1 LLVICQREKTIIE
14 LPIVNMTDH
23 LNIPVVGKHGSVRLL
38 VYPQSLN
45 AKVFDEVEPQDGESR
60 WQLVE
65 GEEYEYEFSD
75 NRFRFK
81 EHELVR
87 PSKSSPSR
95 GWIKTG
101 IYVGCLTLTVTNDTG
116 FETEVGFEV
125 RSVKMDYR
133 TDYKTMLHDITSH
146 FTDLVMMQGAP
157 VTQRFEVDP
166 NENSNTLYQQ
176 FAFMRSL
183 VDSDEF
189 EEALNKILFNPIHK
203 WTGTTMEKDI
213 CSVKRLGRQELKQIA
228 SNKNRLPLGEG
239 KSIGDNITSVPRR
252 LSVSYKKDTID
263 VAENR
268 FVKFVLQSFSS
279 FCSTIQQCKNANP
292 RLKTEAELTANKLAG
307 WLSRDFF
314 LDVSDLQA
322 MTLNSPALQ
331 RKEGYREVLQAWMM
345 SKLAA
350 QITWKGGDNVYQ
362 AGKRNVA
369 ALYEYWVFFKLL
381 DIVKETFHLE
391 LTEEDEKKLV
401 KTDKDKINLELKQGH
416 MKMIGGQFREASR
429 TLNVRLYY
437 NRTFSTSEQL
447 DKSGSWTTAMR
458 PDYTLS
464 IWPGNI
470 NETEAEEQDLIV
482 HIHFDAKYKLNRIL
496 LNEKEPDETRTFEDE
511 DADLSEEDLLM
522 NQEKKDEERGIY
534 KRVDLLKMHA
544 YKDAIRRTSG
554 AYILYPGSE
563 NKRLKGFHEVL
574 PGLGAFCLSPNSL
587 EKDSKEI
594 EHFLHDILKHML
606 NRASQRERMS
616 YHTYEIYNSEPSV
629 VCESMPEP
637 YGINRSLIP
646 EETYVLIGSCR
657 DENHLQWILHNQL
670 YNTRTDTRNGSVR
683 LKQEISSAK
692 YLLLHRANKQLLLR
706 LGDKGPRVMSNES
719 LSKLPYSSLYKPSMP
734 YYVVFD
740 IAITEPD
747 EEYKNATWD
756 IVRMSNDGILKTG
769 HLSAEPEG
777 VSMVT
782 LMRYLKKE

>member
-1 LLVICQREKTIIE
+1 MADYLDI
-14 LPIVNMTDH
+14 PIT
-23 LNIPVVGKHGSVRLL
+23 GKHGSARLL
-38 VYPQSLN
+38 VYPQSSN
-45 AKVFDEVEPQDGESR
+45 AKVFEEVEPQDGESR

-65 GEEYEYEFSD
+65 GEEYEYAFEG
-75 NRFRFK
+75 NYHFK

-95 GWIKTG
+95 GWIKTS

-116 FETEVGFEV
+116 FEAAVSFEV

-133 TDYKTMLHDITSH
+133 TDYKMMLHDITSH
-146 FTDLVMMQGAP
+146 FMDLVMMQGAP

-176 FAFMRSL
+176 FAFMKSL
-183 VDSDEF
+183 VDSEEF
-189 EEALNKILFNPIHK
+189 EEALNKILYNPIHK
-203 WTGTTMEKDI
+203 WTGTTIEKDI
-213 CSVKRLGRQELKQIA
+213 CSVKRLGRQELKQVA
-228 SNKNRLPLGEG
+228 SSKNRLPLGEG
-239 KSIGDNITSVPRR
+239 TTISDCINSVPRR
-252 LSVSYKKDTID
+252 LLVSYKKDTID

-279 FCSTIQQCKNANP
+279 FCSTIQQCKYAKD
-292 RLKTEAELTANKLAG
+292 RLKTEAELTANKLTG

-314 LDVSDLQA
+314 LDVSDLQT

-391 LTEEDEKKLV
+391 LTENDEKKLV
-401 KTDKDKINLELKQGH
+401 KTDQDRINLELKQGH

-437 NRTFSTSEQL
+437 NRTFSTSDHL
-447 DKSGSWTTAMR
+447 DQSGSWTTAMR

-470 NETEAEEQDLIV
+470 KETEAEEQDIIV

-496 LNEKEPDETRTFEDE
+496 LNDKVLDETHTFND
-511 DADLSEEDLLM
+511 DDLSEEDLIM
-522 NQEKKDEERGIY
+522 IQEKQEEEKGIY

-574 PGLGAFCLSPNSL
+574 PGLGAFCLCPNSI

-594 EHFLHDILKHML
+594 EHFLHDILEHML
-606 NRASQRERMS
+606 NRASQRERIS
-616 YHTYEIYNSEPSV
+616 YHTYDIYKNEPFV

-637 YGINRSLIP
+637 YGSNRDLIP
-646 EETYVLIGSCR
+646 EETFVLIGSFR
-657 DENHLQWILHNQL
+657 DENHLKWILNNKI
-670 YNTRTDTRNGSVR
+670 YNARTGTRNGSLR
-683 LKQEISSAK
+683 LKQEITGAK
-692 YLLLHRANKQLLLR
+692 YVLLHRGNTQLLLR
-706 LGDKGPRVMSNES
+706 LSDKGPRVMSNED
-719 LSKLPYSSLYKPSMP
+719 LEKKPYNNLYTPSRL

-740 IAITEPD
+740 LNSSEVEEEFKEVKWNITQMM
-747 EEYKNATWD
+747 K
-756 IVRMSNDGILKTG
+756 DGIIDKG

-777 VSMVT
+777 VSLAT
-782 LMRYLKKE
+782 LMKYVSKDKV

>member
-1 LLVICQREKTIIE
+1 MAEPLEILVNKAGDIKLR
-14 LPIVNMTDH
+14 
-23 LNIPVVGKHGSVRLL
+23 
-38 VYPQSLN
+38 VYPSSSN
-45 AKVFDEVEPQDGESR
+45 AKVFEDEQAVELSESR

-65 GEEYEYEFSD
+65 GEEYEYEFND
-75 NRFRFK
+75 NKYRFE

-87 PSKSSPSR
+87 PSKSNPSR
-95 GWIKTG
+95 GIIKTG
-101 IYVGCLTLTVTNDTG
+101 IYVGCLTLTITDDSG
-116 FETEVGFEV
+116 FKTEVSFEI
-125 RSVKMDYR
+125 RSVKVDYR
-133 TDYKTMLHDITSH
+133 EDYRTMLHDITSH

-166 NENSNTLYQQ
+166 NEDSNTLYQQ
-176 FAFMRSL
+176 FAFMKSL

-189 EEALNKILFNPIHK
+189 EEALNKILYNPIHK
-203 WTGTTMEKDI
+203 WTGTTIEKDI

-228 SNKNRLPLGEG
+228 SGKNRLPLGDG
-239 KSIGDNITSVPRR
+239 KSIGDNIDSVPRR
-252 LSVSYKKDTID
+252 LTVSYKKDTVD

-279 FCSTIQQCKNANP
+279 FCSTIQQCKNASP
-292 RLKTEAELTANKLAG
+292 RLKTEAELTANKLTG

-314 LDVSDLQA
+314 LDVSNLQT

-381 DIVKETFHLE
+381 DIVKETFHLT
-391 LTEEDEKKLV
+391 LTEDDEKKLV
-401 KTDKDKINLELKQGH
+401 KTDNDKINLELRQGH
-416 MKMIGGQFREASR
+416 RIMIGGQFHEASR

-437 NRTFSTSEQL
+437 NRTFSTSDQL

-470 NETEAEEQDLIV
+470 EETEAEKQDLIV
-482 HIHFDAKYKLNRIL
+482 HIHFDAKYKLNKIL
-496 LNEKEPDETRTFEDE
+496 LDNRLPDETHTFEDE
-511 DADLSEEDLLM
+511 DADLSEEDVLM
-522 NQEKKDEERGIY
+522 NQEKREEEKGIY

-563 NKRLKGFHEVL
+563 NKKLKGFHEIL
-574 PGLGAFCLSPNSL
+574 PGLGAFCLSPNSI

-594 EHFLHDILKHML
+594 ERFLHDILTHML
-606 NRASQRERMS
+606 NRASQRERLS
-616 YHTYEIYNSEPSV
+616 YHTYEIHKNEPSV
-629 VCESMPEP
+629 VCEPMPEP
-637 YGINRSLIP
+637 YGSDRNLIP
-646 EETYVLIGSCR
+646 EETFVLLGSFH
-657 DENHLQWILHNQL
+657 DENHLKWILGNKL
-670 YNTRTDTRNGSVR
+670 YNTRTDTGNGSVR
-683 LKQEISSAK
+683 LKQEISSAR
-692 YLLLHRANKQLLLR
+692 YLLLHKDEKQIMLR
-706 LGDKGPRVMSNES
+706 LGDKGPRVMSKER
-719 LSKLPYSSLYKPSMP
+719 LSAIDANSSYKPSLP

-740 IAITEPD
+740 ISSNEPD
-747 EEYKNATWD
+747 KEFKDVVWD
-756 IVRMSNDGILKTG
+756 IGKMIKDGIIKRG
-769 HLSAEPEG
+769 HQSAAPEG
-777 VSMVT
+777 ISLAT
-782 LMRYLKKE
+782 LMKYVKHNISH

>member
-1 LLVICQREKTIIE
+1 MADYLDI
-14 LPIVNMTDH
+14 PIK
-23 LNIPVVGKHGSVRLL
+23 GKQGSVRLL
-38 VYPQSLN
+38 VYPQSSN

-65 GEEYEYEFSD
+65 GEEYEYAFEG
-75 NRFRFK
+75 NYHFK

-87 PSKSSPSR
+87 PSKSSLSR

-101 IYVGCLTLTVTNDTG
+101 IYVGCLTLTVTNDAG
-116 FETEVGFEV
+116 FETEVSFEV

-183 VDSDEF
+183 VDSEEF
-189 EEALNKILFNPIHK
+189 EEALNKILYNPIHK
-203 WTGTTMEKDI
+203 WTGTTVEKDI
-213 CSVKRLGRQELKQIA
+213 CSVKKLGRQELKQIA
-228 SNKNRLPLGEG
+228 SSKNRLSLGEG
-239 KSIGDNITSVPRR
+239 TTIGDRINSVPRR
-252 LSVSYKKDTID
+252 LSVSYKKDTVD

-279 FCSTIQQCKNANP
+279 FCSTIQQCKNASP
-292 RLKTEAELTANKLAG
+292 RLKTEAELTANKLTG

-314 LDVSDLQA
+314 LDVSDLQT

-391 LTEEDEKKLV
+391 LKEDDEKKLV
-401 KTDKDKINLELKQGH
+401 KTDQDRINLELKQGH
-416 MKMIGGQFREASR
+416 TKMIGGQFREASR

-464 IWPGNI
+464 IWPGDI
-470 NETEAEEQDLIV
+470 KETEAEEQDLIV
-482 HIHFDAKYKLNRIL
+482 HIHFDAKYKLDRIL
-496 LNEKEPDETRTFEDE
+496 LNEKEPDETHTFEDE

-522 NQEKKDEERGIY
+522 NQEKREEEKGIY

-563 NKRLKGFHEVL
+563 NKKLIGFHEVL
-574 PGLGAFCLSPNSL
+574 PGLGAFCLSPNNI

-594 EHFLHDILKHML
+594 EHFLHDILEHML

-629 VCESMPEP
+629 LCESMPEP
-637 YGINRSLIP
+637 YGNDRNLIP
-646 EETYVLIGSCR
+646 EETFVLLGSFH
-657 DENHLQWILHNQL
+657 DENHLKWILGNKL
-670 YNTRTDTRNGSVR
+670 YNTRTDTGNGSVR

-692 YLLLHRANKQLLLR
+692 YLLLHKGEKQLLFR
-706 LGDKGPRVMSNES
+706 LGNKGPRVMSKETLIKLHYAELYTPS
-719 LSKLPYSSLYKPSMP
+719 LP

-740 IAITEPD
+740 IAVTETD
-747 EEYKNATWD
+747 EEFQGVKWNLAQMAD
-756 IVRMSNDGILKTG
+756 DGVIKKG

-777 VSMVT
+777 ISLAT
-782 LMRYLKKE
+782 LMKYVIHNQK

>member
-1 LLVICQREKTIIE
+1 
-14 LPIVNMTDH
+14 MTDY
-23 LNIPVVGKHGSVRLL
+23 LDILIKGKHGSVRLL
-38 VYPQSLN
+38 VFPQSSN
-45 AKVFDEVEPQDGESR
+45 AKVFEEMDPQDGESR

-65 GEEYEYEFSD
+65 GEEYEYAFGGD
-75 NRFRFK
+75 YHFK
-81 EHELVR
+81 DHELVR

-101 IYVGCLTLTVTNDTG
+101 IYVGCLTLTVTNDAD
-116 FETEVGFEV
+116 FEAEVSFEV
-125 RSVKMDYR
+125 RSVKMDYQ

-166 NENSNTLYQQ
+166 NEISNTLYQQ
-176 FAFMRSL
+176 FAFMKSL

-189 EEALNKILFNPIHK
+189 EEALNKILYNPIHK
-203 WTGTTMEKDI
+203 WTGTTIEKDI
-213 CSVKRLGRQELKQIA
+213 CSVKRLGRQEIRQIA
-228 SNKNRLPLGEG
+228 SSKNRLSLGEG
-239 KSIGDNITSVPRR
+239 ITIGDHINSVPRR
-252 LSVSYKKDTID
+252 LSVSYKKDTVD

-279 FCSTIQQCKNANP
+279 FCSTIQQCKNASP
-292 RLKTEAELTANKLAG
+292 RLKTEAELTANKLTG
-307 WLSRDFF
+307 WLNRDFF
-314 LDVSDLQA
+314 LDVSNLQTI
-322 MTLNSPALQ
+322 TLNSPALQ
-331 RKEGYREVLQAWMM
+331 RKEGYREMLQAWMM

-391 LTEEDEKKLV
+391 LKENDEKKLV
-401 KTDKDKINLELKQGH
+401 KTDKDHINLELRQGH
-416 MKMIGGQFREASR
+416 TKMIGGLFREASR

-437 NRTFSTSEQL
+437 NRTFSTSDQL

-470 NETEAEEQDLIV
+470 TEVEAEEQDLIV

-496 LNEKEPDETRTFEDE
+496 LNEREPDDTHTFEDE
-511 DADLSEEDLLM
+511 DTDLSEEDLLM
-522 NQEKKDEERGIY
+522 NQEKQEEEKGIY

-594 EHFLHDILKHML
+594 EHFLRDILAHML
-606 NRASQRERMS
+606 NRASQRERIS

-629 VCESMPEP
+629 LCESMPEP
-637 YGINRSLIP
+637 YGSNRDLIP
-646 EETYVLIGSCR
+646 EETFVLLGSFR
-657 DENHLQWILHNQL
+657 DEDHLKWILGNKI
-670 YNTRTDTRNGSVR
+670 YNTRTDTGNGSVR

-692 YLLLHRANKQLLLR
+692 YLLLHKGEKQLLFR
-706 LGDKGPRVMSNES
+706 LGNKGPRVMSKETLMKLHYADLYTPS
-719 LSKLPYSSLYKPSMP
+719 LP

-740 IAITEPD
+740 IATAETD
-747 EEYKNATWD
+747 EEFQGVKWNLAQMAD
-756 IVRMSNDGILKTG
+756 DGVIRKG
-769 HLSAEPEG
+769 HLSAEPQ
-777 VSMVT
+777 SISLAT
-782 LMRYLKKE
+782 LMKYVKKQTL

>member
-1 LLVICQREKTIIE
+1 MADYLDI
-14 LPIVNMTDH
+14 PIT
-23 LNIPVVGKHGSVRLL
+23 GKHGSVRLL
-38 VYPQSLN
+38 VYPQSSN
-45 AKVFDEVEPQDGESR
+45 ANVFDEVEPQDGESR

-65 GEEYEYEFSD
+65 GEEYEYAFEGD
-75 NRFRFK
+75 YHFK

-87 PSKSSPSR
+87 PSKSSHSR

-101 IYVGCLTLTVTNDTG
+101 VYVGCLTLKVVDAAENEIG
-116 FETEVGFEV
+116 EVEFEV
-125 RSVKMDYR
+125 RSVKVDYR

-176 FAFMRSL
+176 FAFMKSL
-183 VDSDEF
+183 VDSEEF
-189 EEALNKILFNPIHK
+189 EEALNKIFYNPIHK
-203 WTGTTMEKDI
+203 WTGTTIEKDI
-213 CSVKRLGRQELKQIA
+213 CSVKRLGRQEIRQIA

-239 KSIGDNITSVPRR
+239 TTIGDCINSVPRR
-252 LSVSYKKDTID
+252 LSVSYKKDTVD

-268 FVKFVLQSFSS
+268 FIKFVLQSFSS
-279 FCSTIQQCKNANP
+279 FCSTIQQCKNASP

-307 WLSRDFF
+307 WLSRSFF
-314 LDVSDLQA
+314 LDVSDLQT

-381 DIVKETFHLE
+381 DIVKQTFHLE
-391 LTEEDEKKLV
+391 LTEEGEKKLV
-401 KTDKDKINLELKQGH
+401 KTDNDHINLELKQGRRI
-416 MKMIGGQFREASR
+416 MIGGIYR
-429 TLNVRLYY
+429 TATRLLKVRLYY
-437 NRTFSTSEQL
+437 NRTFSTSDQL
-447 DKSGSWTTAMR
+447 GESGSWTTAMR

-470 NETEAEEQDLIV
+470 EEAEAEEQDLIV

-496 LNEKEPDETRTFEDE
+496 LNEKEPDETHTFEDE
-511 DADLSEEDLLM
+511 DADLSEEDVLM
-522 NQEKKDEERGIY
+522 NQEKREEEKGIY

-563 NKRLKGFHEVL
+563 NKKLIGFHEVL
-574 PGLGAFCLSPNSL
+574 PGLGAFCLSPNSI

-594 EHFLHDILKHML
+594 EHFLHDILTHML
-606 NRASQRERMS
+606 NRASQRERIS

-629 VCESMPEP
+629 LCESMPEP
-637 YGINRSLIP
+637 YGSDRNLIP
-646 EETYVLIGSCR
+646 EETFVLLGSFR
-657 DENHLQWILHNQL
+657 DESHLKWILGNQL
-670 YNTRTDTRNGSVR
+670 YNTRTETGNGSVR

-692 YLLLHRANKQLLLR
+692 YLLLHKGEKQLLLR
-706 LGDKGPRVMSNES
+706 LGNKGPRVMSKETLMKLHYADLYTPS
-719 LSKLPYSSLYKPSMP
+719 LP

-740 IAITEPD
+740 IAATEP
-747 EEYKNATWD
+747 EEEFQGVKWNLTQMAD
-756 IVRMSNDGILKTG
+756 DSIIKKG

-777 VSMVT
+777 VSLAT
-782 LMRYLKKE
+782 LMKYVIHNQK

>member
-1 LLVICQREKTIIE
+1 
-14 LPIVNMTDH
+14 MADH
-23 LNIPVVGKHGSVRLL
+23 LDIPIVGKHRSVKLL
-38 VYPQSLN
+38 VYPQSSN
-45 AKVFDEVEPQDGESR
+45 ATVFEEMDPQEGESR

-65 GEEYEYEFSD
+65 GEEYEYAFEGD
-75 NRFRFK
+75 YHFK
-81 EHELVR
+81 EHELIR

-101 IYVGCLTLTVTNDTG
+101 IHVGSLTLTVTNDAD
-116 FETEVGFEV
+116 FVAEVSFEV

-133 TDYKTMLHDITSH
+133 TDYRTMLHDITTH

-157 VTQRFEVDP
+157 VTQRFEVDV
-166 NENSNTLYQQ
+166 NENSQTLYQQ
-176 FAFMRSL
+176 FAFMKSL
-183 VDSDEF
+183 VDSEEF
-189 EEALNKILFNPIHK
+189 EEALNKILCNPIHK
-203 WTGTTMEKDI
+203 WTGTIIEKDI
-213 CSVKRLGRQELKQIA
+213 CSVKKLGRQELRQIA

-239 KSIGDNITSVPRR
+239 ITIGDHIDSVPRR
-252 LSVSYKKDTID
+252 LSVSYKKDTVD

-279 FCSTIQQCKNANP
+279 FCSTIQQCKNASP
-292 RLKTEAELTANKLAG
+292 RLKTEAELTANKLTG
-307 WLSRDFF
+307 WLSRSFF
-314 LDVSDLQA
+314 LDVSNLQT

-401 KTDKDKINLELKQGH
+401 KTDKDHINLELKQGH
-416 MKMIGGQFREASR
+416 TKMIGGQFREASR
-429 TLNVRLYY
+429 TLKVRLYY
-437 NRTFSTSEQL
+437 NRTFSTSDQL

-464 IWPGNI
+464 IWSGNI
-470 NETEAEEQDLIV
+470 KENEAEEQDLIV

-496 LNEKEPDETRTFEDE
+496 LNERELDDTHTFEDE
-511 DADLSEEDLLM
+511 DAELSEEDLLM
-522 NQEKKDEERGIY
+522 NQEKKEEEKGIY

-563 NKRLKGFHEVL
+563 NKSLKGFHEIL
-574 PGLGAFCLSPNSL
+574 PGLGAFCLSPNSI

-594 EHFLHDILKHML
+594 EHFLHDILEHML

-616 YHTYEIYNSEPSV
+616 YHTYEIYKNEPSV
-629 VCESMPEP
+629 VCEPMPEP
-637 YGINRSLIP
+637 YGNDRNLVP
-646 EETYVLIGSCR
+646 EETFVLLGSYK
-657 DENHLQWILHNQL
+657 DENHLQWILKNNI
-670 YNTRTDTRNGSVR
+670 YNARTGTRTGSLR
-683 LKQEISSAK
+683 LKKEITGAK
-692 YLLLHRANKQLLLR
+692 YVFLHKGDTQLLLR
-706 LGDKGPRVMSNES
+706 LSDKGPRVMSKED
-719 LSKLPYSSLYKPSMP
+719 LEKKPYRNLYTPSRL

-740 IAITEPD
+740 L
-747 EEYKNATWD
+747 N
-756 IVRMSNDGILKTG
+756 SNEMENEFKDVKWNISQMIKDGIIGEG

-777 VSMVT
+777 ISLAT
-782 LMRYLKKE
+782 LMKYVKHNKSH

>member
-1 LLVICQREKTIIE
+1 MIMADYLDI
-14 LPIVNMTDH
+14 PIK
-23 LNIPVVGKHGSVRLL
+23 GKQGRVRLL
-38 VYPQSLN
+38 VYPQSSN
-45 AKVFDEVEPQDGESR
+45 AKVFDEIEPQDGESR

-65 GEEYEYEFSD
+65 GEEYEYAFEG
-75 NRFRFK
+75 NYHFK

-87 PSKSSPSR
+87 PSKSSSSR

-101 IYVGCLTLTVTNDTG
+101 IYVGCLTLTVTNDAG
-116 FETEVGFEV
+116 FETEVSFEV
-125 RSVKMDYR
+125 RSVKIDYR
-133 TDYKTMLHDITSH
+133 TDYKTMLYDITSH

-183 VDSDEF
+183 VDSEEF
-189 EEALNKILFNPIHK
+189 EEALNKILYNPIHK
-203 WTGTTMEKDI
+203 WTGTTVEKDI
-213 CSVKRLGRQELKQIA
+213 CSVKKLGRQELKQVA
-228 SNKNRLPLGEG
+228 SSKNRMPLGEG
-239 KSIGDNITSVPRR
+239 TTIGDRINSVPRR
-252 LSVSYKKDTID
+252 LSVSYKKDTVD

-279 FCSTIQQCKNANP
+279 FCSTIQQCKNASP
-292 RLKTEAELTANKLAG
+292 RLKTEAELTANQLAG

-314 LDVSDLQA
+314 LDVSDLQT

-381 DIVKETFHLE
+381 DIVKQTFHLE
-391 LTEEDEKKLV
+391 LKEDDEKKLV
-401 KTDKDKINLELKQGH
+401 KTDKDHINLELKQGRRI
-416 MKMIGGQFREASR
+416 MIGGVYR
-429 TLNVRLYY
+429 TATRLLKVRLYY
-437 NRTFSTSEQL
+437 NRTFSTSDQL

-470 NETEAEEQDLIV
+470 EEDEAEEQDLIV

-496 LNEKEPDETRTFEDE
+496 LSEKDPDETHTFVDE

-522 NQEKKDEERGIY
+522 NQEKQEEEKGIY

-563 NKRLKGFHEVL
+563 HKPPLKGFHEIL
-574 PGLGAFCLSPNSL
+574 PGLGAFCMRPNSI
-587 EKDSKEI
+587 EMDSKEI
-594 EHFLHDILKHML
+594 EHFLLNVLEHML
-606 NRASQRERMS
+606 NRASQRERLS
-616 YHTYEIYNSEPSV
+616 YHTYEIHKNEPSV

-637 YGINRSLIP
+637 YGSDRNLIP
-646 EETYVLIGSCR
+646 EETFVLLGSYK
-657 DENHLQWILHNQL
+657 DEDHLQWILNNGI
-670 YNTRTDTRNGSVR
+670 YNLRTGTKNGSVH
-683 LKQEISSAK
+683 LKQEITSAK
-692 YLLLHRANKQLLLR
+692 YLLLHKGDKQLFIKLN
-706 LGDKGPRVMSNES
+706 GQGPRMMPKVDLEKKPYHHLYSPS
-719 LSKLPYSSLYKPSMP
+719 LPYYI
-734 YYVVFD
+734 VFD
-740 IAITEPD
+740 LNAMGTED
-747 EEYKNATWD
+747 EFKNVKWD
-756 IVRMSNDGILKTG
+756 IKQMISDGVLGKG
-769 HLSAEPEG
+769 HSSAEPRG
-777 VSMVT
+777 ISMVE
-782 LMRYLKKE
+782 LMKYVIHNQI

>member
-1 LLVICQREKTIIE
+1 MTKPLKI
-14 LPIVNMTDH
+14 PID
-23 LNIPVVGKHGSVRLL
+23 VVHGAMLQ
-38 VYPQSLN
+38 VYPLSQN
-45 AKVFDEVEPQDGESR
+45 AKVFEDEQAADLGESR

-87 PSKSSPSR
+87 PSKSSLSR

-101 IYVGCLTLTVTNDTG
+101 IYVGCLTLTVTNDAG
-116 FETEVGFEV
+116 FETEVSFEV

-183 VDSDEF
+183 VDSEEF
-189 EEALNKILFNPIHK
+189 EEALNKVFYNPIHK
-203 WTGTTMEKDI
+203 WTGTTIEKDI
-213 CSVKRLGRQELKQIA
+213 CSVKKLGRQELKQIA
-228 SNKNRLPLGEG
+228 SSKNRLPLGEG

-252 LSVSYKKDTID
+252 LSVSYKKDTVD
-263 VAENR
+263 VTENR

-279 FCSTIQQCKNANP
+279 FCSTIQQCKYAKD
-292 RLKTEAELTANKLAG
+292 RLKTEAELTANKLTG

-314 LDVSDLQA
+314 LDVSDLQT

-381 DIVKETFHLE
+381 DIVKKTFHLE

-401 KTDKDKINLELKQGH
+401 KTDKDHINLELKQGRRI
-416 MKMIGGQFREASR
+416 MIGGIYHTDTR
-429 TLNVRLYY
+429 LLKVRLYY
-437 NRTFSTSEQL
+437 NRTFSTSDQL

-470 NETEAEEQDLIV
+470 DETEAEKQDLIV

-496 LNEKEPDETRTFEDE
+496 LNEKEPDETHTFEDE

-522 NQEKKDEERGIY
+522 NQEKREEEKGIY

-563 NKRLKGFHEVL
+563 NKPPLKGFHEIL
-574 PGLGAFCLSPNSL
+574 PGLGAFCMRPNNI
-587 EKDSKEI
+587 ETDSKEI
-594 EHFLHDILKHML
+594 DRFLCDVLAHML

-616 YHTYEIYNSEPSV
+616 YHAYEIYNSEPSV
-629 VCESMPEP
+629 LCESMPEP
-637 YGINRSLIP
+637 YGSDRNLIP
-646 EETYVLIGSCR
+646 EETFVLLGSFH
-657 DENHLQWILHNQL
+657 DENHLKWILGNKL
-670 YNTRTDTRNGSVR
+670 YNTRTDTGNGSVR

-692 YLLLHRANKQLLLR
+692 YLLLHKDDNQIMLR
-706 LGDKGPRVMSNES
+706 LGDKGPRVMSKEK
-719 LSKLPYSSLYKPSMP
+719 LSAIDANSYYKPSLP

-740 IAITEPD
+740 VASNKPEKEFND
-747 EEYKNATWD
+747 VRWD
-756 IVRMSNDGILKTG
+756 IGKMIKDGIIMGG
-769 HLSAEPEG
+769 HQSAAPEG
-777 VSMVT
+777 VSLAT
-782 LMRYLKKE
+782 LMKYVNHNQQ

>member
-1 LLVICQREKTIIE
+1 MPKPLEI
-14 LPIVNMTDH
+14 PID
-23 LNIPVVGKHGSVRLL
+23 VVHEAMLQ
-38 VYPQSLN
+38 VYPLSQN
-45 AKVFDEVEPQDGESR
+45 AKVFDDEQAADLGESR

-65 GEEYEYEFSD
+65 GEEYEYAFEGD
-75 NRFRFK
+75 YHFK

-87 PSKSSPSR
+87 PSKSSHSR

-101 IYVGCLTLTVTNDTG
+101 VYVGCLTIKVVDAAENEIG
-116 FETEVGFEV
+116 EVEFEV
-125 RSVKMDYR
+125 RSVKVDYR

-176 FAFMRSL
+176 FAFMKSL
-183 VDSDEF
+183 VDSEEF
-189 EEALNKILFNPIHK
+189 EEALNKILYNPIHK
-203 WTGTTMEKDI
+203 WTGTTIEKDI
-213 CSVKRLGRQELKQIA
+213 CSVKRLGRQEIRQIA
-228 SNKNRLPLGEG
+228 SSKNRLPLGEG
-239 KSIGDNITSVPRR
+239 TTIGDCINSVPRR
-252 LSVSYKKDTID
+252 LSVSYKKDTVD
-263 VAENR
+263 VTENR

-279 FCSTIQQCKNANP
+279 FCSTIQQCKNASP
-292 RLKTEAELTANKLAG
+292 RLKTEAEMTANKLTG
-307 WLSRDFF
+307 WLGRSFF
-314 LDVSDLQA
+314 LNVSNLQT

-381 DIVKETFHLE
+381 DIVKQTFLLE

-401 KTDKDKINLELKQGH
+401 KTDQDRINLELKQGH
-416 MKMIGGQFREASR
+416 MKMIGGQFHEASR
-429 TLNVRLYY
+429 TLNVRLYH
-437 NRTFSTSEQL
+437 NRTFSTSDQL

-470 NETEAEEQDLIV
+470 EEAEAEEQDLIV

-496 LNEKEPDETRTFEDE
+496 LNEKEPDETHTFEDE
-511 DADLSEEDLLM
+511 D
-522 NQEKKDEERGIY
+522 QEKREEEKGIY

-563 NKRLKGFHEVL
+563 NKKLLGFHEVL
-574 PGLGAFCLSPNSL
+574 PGLGAFCLSPNSI
-587 EKDSKEI
+587 EKNSKEI
-594 EHFLHDILKHML
+594 EHFLRDILAHML
-606 NRASQRERMS
+606 NRASQRERIS
-616 YHTYEIYNSEPSV
+616 YHTYEIYNSKPSV
-629 VCESMPEP
+629 LCESMPEP
-637 YGINRSLIP
+637 YGSDRNLIP
-646 EETYVLIGSCR
+646 EETFVLLGSFR
-657 DENHLQWILHNQL
+657 DESHLKWILGNQL
-670 YNTRTDTRNGSVR
+670 YNTRTDTGNGSVR

-692 YLLLHRANKQLLLR
+692 YLLLHKGDKQLLLR
-706 LGDKGPRVMSNES
+706 LGNKGPRVMSKETLMKLHYADLYSPS
-719 LSKLPYSSLYKPSMP
+719 LP

-740 IAITEPD
+740 IAATEP
-747 EEYKNATWD
+747 EETFQGVKWNLTQMAD
-756 IVRMSNDGILKTG
+756 DRIIKKG

-777 VSMVT
+777 VSMAT
-782 LMRYLKKE
+782 LMKYVIHNQK

>member
-1 LLVICQREKTIIE
+1 ML
-14 LPIVNMTDH
+14 DH
-23 LNIPVVGKHGSVRLL
+23 LDIPVVGKHGSVKLL
-38 VYPQSLN
+38 VYPQSSN
-45 AKVFDEVEPQDGESR
+45 AKVFEEADPQDGESR

-65 GEEYEYEFSD
+65 GEAYEYAFEGD
-75 NRFRFK
+75 YHFK

-87 PSKSSPSR
+87 PSKRSPSR

-101 IYVGCLTLTVTNDTG
+101 IYVGCLTLTVTSDAG
-116 FETEVGFEV
+116 FETEVSFEV

-166 NENSNTLYQQ
+166 NENGNTLYQQ

-183 VDSDEF
+183 VDSEEF
-189 EEALNKILFNPIHK
+189 EEALNKIFYNPIHK
-203 WTGTTMEKDI
+203 WTGTTIEKDI
-213 CSVKRLGRQELKQIA
+213 CSVKKLGRQEIRQIA
-228 SNKNRLPLGEG
+228 SSKNRLPLGEG
-239 KSIGDNITSVPRR
+239 TTIGDHINSVPRR

-279 FCSTIQQCKNANP
+279 FCSTIQQCKNASP
-292 RLKTEAELTANKLAG
+292 RLKTEAELTANILTG
-307 WLSRDFF
+307 WLSRSFF
-314 LDVSDLQA
+314 MDVSNLQT

-381 DIVKETFHLE
+381 DIVKETFHLD
-391 LTEEDEKKLV
+391 LTEEDEKTLV
-401 KTDKDKINLELKQGH
+401 KTDKDHINLELKQGRRI
-416 MKMIGGQFREASR
+416 MIGGIYR
-429 TLNVRLYY
+429 TDTRLLKVRLYY
-437 NRTFSTSEQL
+437 NRTFSTSDQL

-470 NETEAEEQDLIV
+470 KETEAEEQDLIV
-482 HIHFDAKYKLNRIL
+482 HIHFDAKYKLNKIL
-496 LNEKEPDETRTFEDE
+496 LDDRLPDETHTFEDE
-511 DADLSEEDLLM
+511 DADLSEDDLLM
-522 NQEKKDEERGIY
+522 NQEKREEEKGIY

-563 NKRLKGFHEVL
+563 NKKLKGFHEIL
-574 PGLGAFCLSPNSL
+574 PGLGAFCLSPNSI

-594 EHFLHDILKHML
+594 ERFLHDILTHML
-606 NRASQRERMS
+606 NRASQRERLS
-616 YHTYEIYNSEPSV
+616 YHTYEIHKNEPSV

-637 YGINRSLIP
+637 YGTDRNLIP
-646 EETYVLIGSCR
+646 EETFVLLGSFH
-657 DENHLQWILHNQL
+657 DENHLKWILGNKL
-670 YNTRTDTRNGSVR
+670 YNTRTDTGNGSVR

-692 YLLLHRANKQLLLR
+692 YLLLHKDEKQIMLR
-706 LGDKGPRVMSNES
+706 LSDKGPRVMSKER
-719 LSKLPYSSLYKPSMP
+719 LSAIDANSSYKPSLP

-740 IAITEPD
+740 ITANEPD
-747 EEYKNATWD
+747 KEFRYDKWD
-756 IVRMSNDGILKTG
+756 IGKMIKDGIIKGG
-769 HLSAEPEG
+769 HQSAAPEG
-777 VSMVT
+777 ISLAT
-782 LMRYLKKE
+782 LMKYVIHL

>member
-1 LLVICQREKTIIE
+1 MPKPLEI
-14 LPIVNMTDH
+14 PID
-23 LNIPVVGKHGSVRLL
+23 VVHEVMLR
-38 VYPQSLN
+38 VYPQSSN
-45 AKVFDEVEPQDGESR
+45 AKVFEEMEPQDGESR

-65 GEEYEYEFSD
+65 GEEYEYAFEGD
-75 NRFRFK
+75 YHFK

-87 PSKSSPSR
+87 PSKSSHSR

-101 IYVGCLTLTVTNDTG
+101 VYVGCLTLKVVDAAENEIG
-116 FETEVGFEV
+116 EVEFEV
-125 RSVKMDYR
+125 RSVKVDYR

-176 FAFMRSL
+176 FAFMKSL
-183 VDSDEF
+183 VDSEEF
-189 EEALNKILFNPIHK
+189 EEALNKIFYNPIHK
-203 WTGTTMEKDI
+203 WTGTTIEKDI
-213 CSVKRLGRQELKQIA
+213 CSVKKLGRQELKQVA

-239 KSIGDNITSVPRR
+239 TTIGDCINSVPRR
-252 LSVSYKKDTID
+252 LSVSYKKDTVD
-263 VAENR
+263 VTENR

-279 FCSTIQQCKNANP
+279 FCSTIQQCKNASP
-292 RLKTEAELTANKLAG
+292 RLKTEAELTANKLTG
-307 WLSRDFF
+307 WLSRSFF
-314 LDVSDLQA
+314 LDVSNLQT

-391 LTEEDEKKLV
+391 LKEDDEKKLV
-401 KTDKDKINLELKQGH
+401 KPDNDHINLELKQGRRI
-416 MKMIGGQFREASR
+416 MIGGQFREASR

-437 NRTFSTSEQL
+437 NRTFSTSDQL

-470 NETEAEEQDLIV
+470 EEAEAEEQDLIV

-496 LNEKEPDETRTFEDE
+496 LNEKEPDETHTFEDE
-511 DADLSEEDLLM
+511 DADLSEEDVLM
-522 NQEKKDEERGIY
+522 NQEKREEEKGIY

-563 NKRLKGFHEVL
+563 NKKLIGFHEVL
-574 PGLGAFCLSPNSL
+574 PGLGAFCLSPNSI
-587 EKDSKEI
+587 EKNSKEI
-594 EHFLHDILKHML
+594 EHFLRDVLAHML
-606 NRASQRERMS
+606 NRASQRERIS
-616 YHTYEIYNSEPSV
+616 YHTYEIYNSEPSM

-637 YGINRSLIP
+637 YGIDRNLIP
-646 EETYVLIGSCR
+646 EETFVLLGSFR
-657 DENHLQWILHNQL
+657 DESHLKWILGNQL
-670 YNTRTDTRNGSVR
+670 YNTRTETGNGSVR

-692 YLLLHRANKQLLLR
+692 YLLLHKGEKQIMLR
-706 LGDKGPRVMSNES
+706 LSDKGPRVMSKER
-719 LSKLPYSSLYKPSMP
+719 LSAIDANSSYKPSLP

-740 IAITEPD
+740 VASNKPEKEFND
-747 EEYKNATWD
+747 VRWD
-756 IVRMSNDGILKTG
+756 IGKMIKDGIIMGG
-769 HLSAEPEG
+769 HQSAAPEG
-777 VSMVT
+777 VSLAT
-782 LMRYLKKE
+782 LMKYVIHNQK

>member
-1 LLVICQREKTIIE
+1 M
-14 LPIVNMTDH
+14 PDP
-23 LNIPVVGKHGSVRLL
+23 LNIPIEGNHGSVRLL
-38 VYPQSLN
+38 VYPQSSS

-87 PSKSSPSR
+87 PSKSSSSR

-101 IYVGCLTLTVTNDTG
+101 IYVGCLTLTVTNDAG
-116 FETEVGFEV
+116 FETEVSFEV

-176 FAFMRSL
+176 FAFMKSL
-183 VDSDEF
+183 VDSEEF
-189 EEALNKILFNPIHK
+189 EEALNKILYNPIHK
-203 WTGTTMEKDI
+203 WTGTTIEKDI
-213 CSVKRLGRQELKQIA
+213 CSVKKLGRQELKQVA
-228 SNKNRLPLGEG
+228 SSKNRLPLGEG

-252 LSVSYKKDTID
+252 LSVSYKKDTVN

-279 FCSTIQQCKNANP
+279 FCSTIQQCKNASP
-292 RLKTEAELTANKLAG
+292 RLKTEAELTANKLTG
-307 WLSRDFF
+307 WLSRSFF
-314 LDVSDLQA
+314 LDVSNLQT

-381 DIVKETFHLE
+381 DIVKQTFHLE
-391 LTEEDEKKLV
+391 LTEEGEKKLV
-401 KTDKDKINLELKQGH
+401 KTDKDHINLDLKQGK
-416 MKMIGGQFREASR
+416 MKMIGGKFYEASR
-429 TLNVRLYY
+429 TLNVYLYY
-437 NRTFSTSEQL
+437 NRTFSTSDQL
-447 DKSGSWTTAMR
+447 GESGSWTTAMR

-470 NETEAEEQDLIV
+470 DETEAEKQDLIV

-496 LNEKEPDETRTFEDE
+496 LNEKEPDETHTFEDE
-511 DADLSEEDLLM
+511 DADLSEEDVLM
-522 NQEKKDEERGIY
+522 NQEKREEEKGIY

-563 NKRLKGFHEVL
+563 NKKLKGFHEVL
-574 PGLGAFCLSPNSL
+574 PGLGAFCLSPNSI

-594 EHFLHDILKHML
+594 EHFLHDILEHML

-637 YGINRSLIP
+637 YGINRDLIP
-646 EETYVLIGSCR
+646 EETYVLLGSYK
-657 DENHLQWILHNQL
+657 DANHLQWIINNKI
-670 YNTRTDTRNGSVR
+670 YNTRTGTRNGSLR
-683 LKQEISSAK
+683 LKQEITRAR
-692 YLLLHRANKQLLLR
+692 YVLLHKDDTQLLLR
-706 LGDKGPRVMSNES
+706 LGDKGPRVMSKEDLEN
-719 LSKLPYSSLYKPSMP
+719 KPYGHLYAPSRP
-734 YYVVFD
+734 YYIVFD
-740 IAITEPD
+740 LHSSEV
-747 EEYKNATWD
+747 EEEFKNVKWN
-756 IVRMSNDGILKTG
+756 ISQMIKDGIIDKG

-777 VSMVT
+777 VSMAT
-782 LMRYLKKE
+782 LMNYVIKSK

>member
-1 LLVICQREKTIIE
+1 
-14 LPIVNMTDH
+14 MTEY
-23 LNIPVVGKHGSVRLL
+23 LNIPVAGSKDGLML
-38 VYPQSLN
+38 MVYPQSKK
-45 AKVFDEVEPQDGESR
+45 AKVFEENDLSSGESR

-65 GEEYEYEFSD
+65 GEEYEYEFTQESYA
-75 NRFRFK
+75 FK
-81 EHELVR
+81 THELVS
-87 PSKSSPSR
+87 PSKSNASR
-95 GWIKTG
+95 GLIKTG
-101 IYVGCLTLTVTNDTG
+101 VYVGCLTLKVVDAAENEIG
-116 FETEVGFEV
+116 EIEFEV
-125 RSVKMDYR
+125 RSVKVDYK
-133 TDYKTMLHDITSH
+133 TDYKTMLHDITRH
-146 FTDLVMMQGAP
+146 FTELVMMQGAP

-166 NENSNTLYQQ
+166 DEDSRTLYQQ
-176 FAFMRSL
+176 FAFMKSL
-183 VDSDEF
+183 VDSEEF
-189 EEALNKILFNPIHK
+189 EEALNKILYNPIHK
-203 WTGTTMEKDI
+203 WTGTTIEKDI
-213 CSVKRLGRQELKQIA
+213 CSVKRLGRQEIRQIA
-228 SNKNRLPLGEG
+228 SSKNRLPLVEG
-239 KSIGDNITSVPRR
+239 TTIGDHIDSVPRR
-252 LSVSYKKDTID
+252 LSVSYKKDTVD

-279 FCSTIQQCKNANP
+279 FCSTIQQCKNAKD
-292 RLKTEAELTANKLAG
+292 RLKTEAELTANKLTG
-307 WLSRDFF
+307 WLSRSFF
-314 LDVSDLQA
+314 LDVSNLQT

-381 DIVKETFHLE
+381 DIVKQTFHLE

-401 KTDKDKINLELKQGH
+401 KTDQDRINLELKQGH

-437 NRTFSTSEQL
+437 NRTFSTSDQL

-470 NETEAEEQDLIV
+470 EEAEAEEQDIIV

-496 LNEKEPDETRTFEDE
+496 LNEKEPDETHTFEDE
-511 DADLSEEDLLM
+511 DADLSKEEVLM
-522 NQEKKDEERGIY
+522 NQEKREEEKGIY

-563 NKRLKGFHEVL
+563 NKKLIGFHEVL
-574 PGLGAFCLSPNSL
+574 PGLGAFCLSPNSI

-594 EHFLHDILKHML
+594 ERFLRDILAHML
-606 NRASQRERMS
+606 NRASQRERIS

-629 VCESMPEP
+629 LCESMPEP
-637 YGINRSLIP
+637 YGSDRNLIP
-646 EETYVLIGSCR
+646 EETFVLLGSFR
-657 DENHLQWILHNQL
+657 DESHLKWILGNQL
-670 YNTRTDTRNGSVR
+670 YNTRTDTGNGSVR

-692 YLLLHRANKQLLLR
+692 YLLLHKGDKQLLLR
-706 LGDKGPRVMSNES
+706 LGNKGPRVMSKETLMKLHYAELYTPS
-719 LSKLPYSSLYKPSMP
+719 LP

-740 IAITEPD
+740 IAATEP
-747 EEYKNATWD
+747 EEAFQGVKWNLAQMAD
-756 IVRMSNDGILKTG
+756 DSIIKKG
-769 HLSAEPEG
+769 HLSAVPEG
-777 VSMVT
+777 VSMAT
-782 LMRYLKKE
+782 LMKYVIHNQK

>member
-1 LLVICQREKTIIE
+1 
-14 LPIVNMTDH
+14 MADH
-23 LNIPVVGKHGSVRLL
+23 LDIPIVGKHRSVKLL
-38 VYPQSLN
+38 VYPQSSN
-45 AKVFDEVEPQDGESR
+45 ATVFEEMDPQEGESR

-65 GEEYEYEFSD
+65 GEEYEYAFEGD
-75 NRFRFK
+75 YHFK
-81 EHELVR
+81 EHELIR

-101 IYVGCLTLTVTNDTG
+101 IYVGSLTLTVTNDAD
-116 FETEVGFEV
+116 FVAEISFEV

-157 VTQRFEVDP
+157 VTQRFEVDV
-166 NENSNTLYQQ
+166 NEDSQTLYQQ
-176 FAFMRSL
+176 FAFMKSL
-183 VDSDEF
+183 VDSEEF
-189 EEALNKILFNPIHK
+189 EEALNKILYNPIHK
-203 WTGTTMEKDI
+203 WTGTIIEKDI
-213 CSVKRLGRQELKQIA
+213 CSVKKLGRQELKQIA

-239 KSIGDNITSVPRR
+239 ITIGDHIDSVPRR
-252 LSVSYKKDTID
+252 LSVSYKKDTVD

-279 FCSTIQQCKNANP
+279 FCSTIQQCKNASP
-292 RLKTEAELTANKLAG
+292 RLKTEAELTANKLTG
-307 WLSRDFF
+307 WLSRSFF
-314 LDVSDLQA
+314 LDVSNLQTL
-322 MTLNSPALQ
+322 TLNSPALQ

-401 KTDKDKINLELKQGH
+401 KTDKDHINLELKQGH
-416 MKMIGGQFREASR
+416 TKMIGGLFREASR

-437 NRTFSTSEQL
+437 NRTFSTSDQL

-464 IWPGNI
+464 IWSGNI
-470 NETEAEEQDLIV
+470 KENEAEEQDLIV

-496 LNEKEPDETRTFEDE
+496 LNERELDDTHTFEDE
-511 DADLSEEDLLM
+511 DAELSEEDLLM
-522 NQEKKDEERGIY
+522 NQEKKEEEKGIY

-563 NKRLKGFHEVL
+563 NKSLKGFHEIL
-574 PGLGAFCLSPNSL
+574 PGLGAFCLSPNSI

-594 EHFLHDILKHML
+594 EHFLHDILEHML

-616 YHTYEIYNSEPSV
+616 YHTYEIYKNEPSV
-629 VCESMPEP
+629 VCEPMPEP
-637 YGINRSLIP
+637 YGNDRNLVP
-646 EETYVLIGSCR
+646 EETFVLLGSYK
-657 DENHLQWILHNQL
+657 DENHLQWILKNNI
-670 YNTRTDTRNGSVR
+670 YNARTGTRTGSLR
-683 LKQEISSAK
+683 LKKEITGAK
-692 YLLLHRANKQLLLR
+692 YVFLHKGDTQLLLR
-706 LGDKGPRVMSNES
+706 LSDKGPRVMSKED
-719 LSKLPYSSLYKPSMP
+719 LEKKPYRNLYTPSRL

-740 IAITEPD
+740 L
-747 EEYKNATWD
+747 N
-756 IVRMSNDGILKTG
+756 SNEMENEFKDVKWNISQMIKDGIIGEG

-777 VSMVT
+777 ISLAT
-782 LMRYLKKE
+782 LMKYVKHNKSH

>member
-1 LLVICQREKTIIE
+1 MADYLDI
-14 LPIVNMTDH
+14 PIT
-23 LNIPVVGKHGSVRLL
+23 GKHGSVRLL
-38 VYPQSLN
+38 VYPQSSN
-45 AKVFDEVEPQDGESR
+45 AKVFDEIEPQDGESR

-65 GEEYEYEFSD
+65 GEEYEFEFSD
-75 NRFRFK
+75 NNYCFK

-101 IYVGCLTLTVTNDTG
+101 IYVGCLTLTVTNDAG
-116 FETEVGFEV
+116 FETEVCFEV

-176 FAFMRSL
+176 FAFMKSL
-183 VDSDEF
+183 VDSEEF
-189 EEALNKILFNPIHK
+189 EEALNKILYNPIHK
-203 WTGTTMEKDI
+203 WTGTTIEKDI
-213 CSVKRLGRQELKQIA
+213 CSVKRLGRQEIRQVA
-228 SNKNRLPLGEG
+228 SSKNRLPLGEG
-239 KSIGDNITSVPRR
+239 TTIGDCINSVPRR
-252 LSVSYKKDTID
+252 LLVSYKKDTVD

-279 FCSTIQQCKNANP
+279 FCSTIQQCKNASP
-292 RLKTEAELTANKLAG
+292 RLKTEAELTANKLTG

-314 LDVSDLQA
+314 LDVSNLQT

-391 LTEEDEKKLV
+391 LTENDEKKLV
-401 KTDKDKINLELKQGH
+401 KPDNDHINLELKQGRRI
-416 MKMIGGQFREASR
+416 MIGGQFREASR

-437 NRTFSTSEQL
+437 NRTFSTSDQL

-470 NETEAEEQDLIV
+470 TGKDAEEKAEEQDIIV

-496 LNEKEPDETRTFEDE
+496 LNEKEPDETHTFEDE
-511 DADLSEEDLLM
+511 DADLSEEDVMM
-522 NQEKKDEERGIY
+522 NQEKREEEKGIY

-554 AYILYPGSE
+554 AYILYPGTE
-563 NKRLKGFHEVL
+563 NKKLKGFHEIL
-574 PGLGAFCLSPNSL
+574 PGLGAFCLSPNNI

-594 EHFLHDILKHML
+594 VHFLHDILEHML
-606 NRASQRERMS
+606 NRASQRERLS
-616 YHTYEIYNSEPSV
+616 YHTYEIHKNEPSV
-629 VCESMPEP
+629 VCESIPEP
-637 YGINRSLIP
+637 YGSDRNLIP
-646 EETYVLIGSCR
+646 EETFVLLGSFR
-657 DENHLQWILHNQL
+657 DENHLKWILSNKI
-670 YNTRTDTRNGSVR
+670 YNTRTDTGNGSVR

-692 YLLLHRANKQLLLR
+692 YLLLHKDDNQIMLR
-706 LGDKGPRVMSNES
+706 LGDKGPRVMSKER
-719 LSKLPYSSLYKPSMP
+719 LSAIDANSSYKPSLP

-740 IAITEPD
+740 I
-747 EEYKNATWD
+747 
-756 IVRMSNDGILKTG
+756 
-769 HLSAEPEG
+769 
-777 VSMVT
+777 SM
-782 LMRYLKKE
+782 

>member
-1 LLVICQREKTIIE
+1 MADYLDI
-14 LPIVNMTDH
+14 PIK
-23 LNIPVVGKHGSVRLL
+23 GKQGSVRLL
-38 VYPQSLN
+38 VYPQSSN

-65 GEEYEYEFSD
+65 GEEYEYAFEGD
-75 NRFRFK
+75 YHFK

-87 PSKSSPSR
+87 PSKSSSSR

-101 IYVGCLTLTVTNDTG
+101 IYVGCLSLTITNDAG
-116 FETEVGFEV
+116 FEAKVNFEV
-125 RSVKMDYR
+125 RSVKMDYQ

-176 FAFMRSL
+176 FAFMKSL
-183 VDSDEF
+183 VDSEEF
-189 EEALNKILFNPIHK
+189 EEALNKILYNPIHK
-203 WTGTTMEKDI
+203 WTGTTVEKDI

-228 SNKNRLPLGEG
+228 SSKNRLPLGEG
-239 KSIGDNITSVPRR
+239 TTIGDRINSVPRR
-252 LSVSYKKDTID
+252 LSVSYKKDTVD

-279 FCSTIQQCKNANP
+279 FCSTIQQCKNASP
-292 RLKTEAELTANKLAG
+292 RLKTEAELTANKLTG
-307 WLSRDFF
+307 WLSREFF
-314 LDVSDLQA
+314 LDVSNLQT

-381 DIVKETFHLE
+381 DIVKQTFHLE
-391 LTEEDEKKLV
+391 LKEDDEKKLV
-401 KTDKDKINLELKQGH
+401 KTDKDHINLELKQGRRI
-416 MKMIGGQFREASR
+416 MIGGVYR
-429 TLNVRLYY
+429 TATRLLKVRLYY
-437 NRTFSTSEQL
+437 NRTFSTSDQL

-470 NETEAEEQDLIV
+470 EEDEAEEQDLIV

-496 LNEKEPDETRTFEDE
+496 LSEKDPDETHTFVDE

-522 NQEKKDEERGIY
+522 NQEKQEEEKGIY

-563 NKRLKGFHEVL
+563 HKPPLKGFHEIL
-574 PGLGAFCLSPNSL
+574 PGLGAFCMRPNSI
-587 EKDSKEI
+587 EMDSKEI
-594 EHFLHDILKHML
+594 EHFLLNVLEHML
-606 NRASQRERMS
+606 NRASQRERLS
-616 YHTYEIYNSEPSV
+616 YHTYEIHKNEPSV

-637 YGINRSLIP
+637 YGSDRNLIP
-646 EETYVLIGSCR
+646 EETFVLLGSYK
-657 DENHLQWILHNQL
+657 DEDHLQWILNNGI
-670 YNTRTDTRNGSVR
+670 YNLRTGTKNGSVH
-683 LKQEISSAK
+683 LKQEITSAK
-692 YLLLHRANKQLLLR
+692 YLLLHKGDKQLFIKLN
-706 LGDKGPRVMSNES
+706 GQGPRMMPKVDLEKKPYHHLYSPS
-719 LSKLPYSSLYKPSMP
+719 LPYYI
-734 YYVVFD
+734 VFD
-740 IAITEPD
+740 LNAMGTED
-747 EEYKNATWD
+747 EFKNVKWD
-756 IVRMSNDGILKTG
+756 IKQMISDGVLGKG
-769 HLSAEPEG
+769 HSSAEPRG
-777 VSMVT
+777 ISMVE
-782 LMRYLKKE
+782 LMKYVIHNQI

>member
-1 LLVICQREKTIIE
+1 
-14 LPIVNMTDH
+14 MADH
-23 LNIPVVGKHGSVRLL
+23 LDIPIVGKHGSVRLL
-38 VYPQSLN
+38 VYPQSSN
-45 AKVFDEVEPQDGESR
+45 AKVFEDEQAAEMGEAR

-65 GEEYEYEFSD
+65 GEEYEYEFEG
-75 NRFRFK
+75 NYRFK

-87 PSKSSPSR
+87 PFKSNPSR
-95 GWIKTG
+95 GLIKTG
-101 IYVGCLTLTVTNDTG
+101 IYVGCLTLTVTNDAD
-116 FETEVGFEV
+116 FVAEISFEV

-157 VTQRFEVDP
+157 VTQRFEVDA
-166 NENSNTLYQQ
+166 NEDSRTLYQQ
-176 FAFMRSL
+176 FAFMKSL
-183 VDSDEF
+183 IDSEEF
-189 EEALNKILFNPIHK
+189 EEALNKILYNPIHK
-203 WTGTTMEKDI
+203 WTGTIIEKDI
-213 CSVKRLGRQELKQIA
+213 CSVKKLGRQELKQIA

-239 KSIGDNITSVPRR
+239 ITIGDHIDSVPRR
-252 LSVSYKKDTID
+252 LSVSYKKDTVD
-263 VAENR
+263 VTENR

-279 FCSTIQQCKNANP
+279 FCSIIQQCKNASP
-292 RLKTEAELTANKLAG
+292 RLKTEAELTANKLTG
-307 WLSRDFF
+307 WLSRSFF
-314 LDVSDLQA
+314 LDVSNLRT

-401 KTDKDKINLELKQGH
+401 KTDKDHINLELKQGH

-437 NRTFSTSEQL
+437 NRTFSTSDQL

-464 IWPGNI
+464 IWSGNI
-470 NETEAEEQDLIV
+470 KENEAEEQDLIV

-496 LNEKEPDETRTFEDE
+496 LNERELDDTHTFEDE
-511 DADLSEEDLLM
+511 DAELSEEDLLM
-522 NQEKKDEERGIY
+522 NQEKKEEEKGIY

-554 AYILYPGSE
+554 SYILYPGSE
-563 NKRLKGFHEVL
+563 NKSLKGFHEIL
-574 PGLGAFCLSPNSL
+574 PGLGAFCLSPNSI

-594 EHFLHDILKHML
+594 EHFLHDILEHML

-616 YHTYEIYNSEPSV
+616 YHTYEIYKNEPSV
-629 VCESMPEP
+629 VCEPMPEP
-637 YGINRSLIP
+637 YGNDRNLVP
-646 EETYVLIGSCR
+646 EETFVLLGSYK
-657 DENHLQWILHNQL
+657 DENHLQWILKNNI
-670 YNTRTDTRNGSVR
+670 YNARTGTRTGSLR
-683 LKQEISSAK
+683 LKKEITGAK
-692 YLLLHRANKQLLLR
+692 YVFLHKGDTQLLLR
-706 LGDKGPRVMSNES
+706 LSDKGPRVMSKED
-719 LSKLPYSSLYKPSMP
+719 LEKKPYRNLYTPSRL

-740 IAITEPD
+740 L
-747 EEYKNATWD
+747 N
-756 IVRMSNDGILKTG
+756 SNEMENEFKDVKWNISQMIKDGIIGEG

-777 VSMVT
+777 ISLAT
-782 LMRYLKKE
+782 LMKYVKHNKSH

>member
-1 LLVICQREKTIIE
+1 
-14 LPIVNMTDH
+14 MADH
-23 LNIPVVGKHGSVRLL
+23 LDIPIVGKHRSVKLL
-38 VYPQSLN
+38 VYPQSSN
-45 AKVFDEVEPQDGESR
+45 ATVFEEMDPQEGESK

-65 GEEYEYEFSD
+65 GEEYEYAFEGD
-75 NRFRFK
+75 YHFK
-81 EHELVR
+81 EHELIR

-101 IYVGCLTLTVTNDTG
+101 IHVGSLTLTVTNDAD
-116 FETEVGFEV
+116 FVAEVSFEV

-133 TDYKTMLHDITSH
+133 KDYKTMLHDITSH

-157 VTQRFEVDP
+157 VTQRFEVDV
-166 NENSNTLYQQ
+166 NEDSRTLYQQ
-176 FAFMRSL
+176 FAFMKSL
-183 VDSDEF
+183 VDSEEF
-189 EEALNKILFNPIHK
+189 EEALNKILYNPIHK
-203 WTGTTMEKDI
+203 WTGTIIEKDI
-213 CSVKRLGRQELKQIA
+213 CSIKKLGRQELKQIA

-239 KSIGDNITSVPRR
+239 ITIGDHIDSVPRR
-252 LSVSYKKDTID
+252 LSVSYKKDTVD
-263 VAENR
+263 VTENR

-279 FCSTIQQCKNANP
+279 FCSIIQQCKNASP
-292 RLKTEAELTANKLAG
+292 RLKTEAELTANKLTG
-307 WLSRDFF
+307 WLSRSFF
-314 LDVSDLQA
+314 LDVSNLQT

-401 KTDKDKINLELKQGH
+401 KTDKDHINLELKQGH

-437 NRTFSTSEQL
+437 NRTFSTSDQL

-464 IWPGNI
+464 IWSGNI
-470 NETEAEEQDLIV
+470 KENEAEEQDLIV

-496 LNEKEPDETRTFEDE
+496 LNERELDDTHTFEDE
-511 DADLSEEDLLM
+511 DAELSEEDLLM
-522 NQEKKDEERGIY
+522 NQEKKEEEKGIY

-563 NKRLKGFHEVL
+563 NKSLKGFHEIL
-574 PGLGAFCLSPNSL
+574 PGLGAFCLSPNSI

-594 EHFLHDILKHML
+594 EHFLHDILEHML

-616 YHTYEIYNSEPSV
+616 YHTYEIYKNEPSV
-629 VCESMPEP
+629 VCEPMPEP
-637 YGINRSLIP
+637 YGNDRNLVP
-646 EETYVLIGSCR
+646 EETFVLLGSYK
-657 DENHLQWILHNQL
+657 DENHLQWILKNNI
-670 YNTRTDTRNGSVR
+670 YNARTGTRTGSLR
-683 LKQEISSAK
+683 LKKEITGAK
-692 YLLLHRANKQLLLR
+692 YVFLHKGDTQLLLR
-706 LGDKGPRVMSNES
+706 LSDKGPRVMSKED
-719 LSKLPYSSLYKPSMP
+719 LEKKPYRNLYTPSRL

-740 IAITEPD
+740 L
-747 EEYKNATWD
+747 N
-756 IVRMSNDGILKTG
+756 SNEMENEFKDVKWNISQMIKDGIIGEG

-777 VSMVT
+777 ISLAT
-782 LMRYLKKE
+782 LMNYVKHNKSH

>member
-1 LLVICQREKTIIE
+1 MADYLDI
-14 LPIVNMTDH
+14 PIT
-23 LNIPVVGKHGSVRLL
+23 GKHGSVRLL
-38 VYPQSLN
+38 VYPQSSN
-45 AKVFDEVEPQDGESR
+45 AKVFEEVEPQDGESR

-65 GEEYEYEFSD
+65 GEEYEYEFTHNGYS
-75 NRFRFK
+75 FIK
-81 EHELVR
+81 HELVS
-87 PSKSSPSR
+87 PSKSNASR
-95 GWIKTG
+95 GLIKTG
-101 IYVGCLTLTVTNDTG
+101 VYVGCLTLKVVDAAENEIG
-116 FETEVGFEV
+116 EVEFEV
-125 RSVKMDYR
+125 RSVKVDYR

-176 FAFMRSL
+176 FAFMKSL
-183 VDSDEF
+183 VDSEEF
-189 EEALNKILFNPIHK
+189 EEALNKILYNPIHK
-203 WTGTTMEKDI
+203 WTGTIIEKDI
-213 CSVKRLGRQELKQIA
+213 CSVKKLGRQELKQVA
-228 SNKNRLPLGEG
+228 SSKNRLPLGEG

-252 LSVSYKKDTID
+252 LSVSYKKDTVD

-279 FCSTIQQCKNANP
+279 FCSTIQQCKNAKD
-292 RLKTEAELTANKLAG
+292 RLKTEAELTANKLTG

-314 LDVSDLQA
+314 LDVSGLQTI
-322 MTLNSPALQ
+322 TLNSPALQ

-391 LTEEDEKKLV
+391 LKEDDEKKLV
-401 KTDKDKINLELKQGH
+401 KTDNDHINLELKQGRRI
-416 MKMIGGQFREASR
+416 MIGGQFREASR

-437 NRTFSTSEQL
+437 NRTFSTSDQL

-470 NETEAEEQDLIV
+470 TGKDAEEKAEEQDIIV

-496 LNEKEPDETRTFEDE
+496 LDDRLPDETHTFEDE
-511 DADLSEEDLLM
+511 DADLSEEDVLM
-522 NQEKKDEERGIY
+522 NQEKREEEKGIY

-563 NKRLKGFHEVL
+563 HKPPFKGFHEIL
-574 PGLGAFCLSPNSL
+574 PGLGAFCMRPNSI
-587 EKDSKEI
+587 EMDSKEI
-594 EHFLHDILKHML
+594 EHFLLEVLKHML

-616 YHTYEIYNSEPSV
+616 YHAYEIYNSEPSV
-629 VCESMPEP
+629 LCESMPEP
-637 YGINRSLIP
+637 YGNDRDLIP
-646 EETYVLIGSCR
+646 EETFVLLGSFR
-657 DENHLQWILHNQL
+657 DENHLKWILGNKL
-670 YNTRTDTRNGSVR
+670 YNTRTDTGNGSVR

-692 YLLLHRANKQLLLR
+692 YLLLHKDEKQIMLR
-706 LGDKGPRVMSNES
+706 LGDKGPRVMSKER
-719 LSKLPYSSLYKPSMP
+719 LSTIDANSSYKPSLP

-740 IAITEPD
+740 VASNKPEKEFND
-747 EEYKNATWD
+747 VRWD
-756 IVRMSNDGILKTG
+756 IGKMIKDGIIMGG
-769 HLSAEPEG
+769 HQSAAPEG
-777 VSMVT
+777 VSLAT
-782 LMRYLKKE
+782 LMKYVIHNQK

>member
-1 LLVICQREKTIIE
+1 M
-14 LPIVNMTDH
+14 PDP
-23 LNIPVVGKHGSVRLL
+23 LNIPIEGNHGSVRLL
-38 VYPQSLN
+38 VYPQSSN

-65 GEEYEYEFSD
+65 GEEYEYEFTHNGYS
-75 NRFRFK
+75 FIQ
-81 EHELVR
+81 HELVS
-87 PSKSSPSR
+87 PSKSNASR
-95 GWIKTG
+95 GLIKTG
-101 IYVGCLTLTVTNDTG
+101 VYVGCLTLKVVDAAENEIG
-116 FETEVGFEV
+116 EVEFEV

-176 FAFMRSL
+176 FAFMKSL
-183 VDSDEF
+183 VDSEEF
-189 EEALNKILFNPIHK
+189 EEALNKILYNPIHK
-203 WTGTTMEKDI
+203 WTGTTIEKDI
-213 CSVKRLGRQELKQIA
+213 CSVKKLGRQELKQVA
-228 SNKNRLPLGEG
+228 SSKNRLPLGEG

-252 LSVSYKKDTID
+252 LSVSYKKDTVD

-279 FCSTIQQCKNANP
+279 FCSAIQQCKNASP
-292 RLKTEAELTANKLAG
+292 RLKIEAELTANKLTG
-307 WLSRDFF
+307 WLSRSFF
-314 LDVSDLQA
+314 LDVSDLQT

-350 QITWKGGDNVYQ
+350 QITWKGGDKVYQ

-391 LTEEDEKKLV
+391 LTEEGEKKLV
-401 KTDKDKINLELKQGH
+401 KTDKDHINLDLKQGK
-416 MKMIGGQFREASR
+416 MKMIGGKFYEASR
-429 TLNVRLYY
+429 TLNVYLYY
-437 NRTFSTSEQL
+437 NRTFSTSDQL
-447 DKSGSWTTAMR
+447 GESGSWTTAMR

-464 IWPGNI
+464 IWPGDI
-470 NETEAEEQDLIV
+470 DETEAEEQDIIV
-482 HIHFDAKYKLNRIL
+482 HIHFDAKYKLDRIL
-496 LNEKEPDETRTFEDE
+496 LNEKEPDETHTFEDE
-511 DADLSEEDLLM
+511 DADLTEEDLLM
-522 NQEKKDEERGIY
+522 NQEKQEEEKGIY

-563 NKRLKGFHEVL
+563 NKSLRGFHEVL
-574 PGLGAFCLSPNSL
+574 PGLGAFCLSPNSI

-594 EHFLHDILKHML
+594 EHFLHDILEHML

-629 VCESMPEP
+629 VCEPMPEP
-637 YGINRSLIP
+637 YGSDRNLIP
-646 EETYVLIGSCR
+646 EETFVLLGSFR
-657 DENHLQWILHNQL
+657 DENHLKWILGNKL
-670 YNTRTDTRNGSVR
+670 YNTRTDTGNGSVR

-692 YLLLHRANKQLLLR
+692 YLLLHKGDKQLLLR
-706 LGDKGPRVMSNES
+706 LGNKGPRVMSKETLMKLHYAELYTPS
-719 LSKLPYSSLYKPSMP
+719 LP

-740 IAITEPD
+740 IAATEP
-747 EEYKNATWD
+747 EEAFQGVKWNLAQMVD
-756 IVRMSNDGILKTG
+756 DSIIKKG

-777 VSMVT
+777 VSMAT
-782 LMRYLKKE
+782 LMNYVIKSK

>member
-1 LLVICQREKTIIE
+1 MADYLDI
-14 LPIVNMTDH
+14 PIK
-23 LNIPVVGKHGSVRLL
+23 GKQGSVRLL
-38 VYPQSLN
+38 VYPQSSN

-65 GEEYEYEFSD
+65 GEEYEYAFEGD
-75 NRFRFK
+75 YHFK

-87 PSKSSPSR
+87 PSKSSSSR

-101 IYVGCLTLTVTNDTG
+101 IYVGCLSLTITNDAG
-116 FETEVGFEV
+116 FEAKVNFEV

-133 TDYKTMLHDITSH
+133 TDYKAMLHDITNH

-157 VTQRFEVDP
+157 VTQRFEVDV
-166 NENSNTLYQQ
+166 NEDSQTLYQQ
-176 FAFMRSL
+176 FAFMKSL
-183 VDSDEF
+183 VDSEEF
-189 EEALNKILFNPIHK
+189 EEALNKIFYNPIHK
-203 WTGTTMEKDI
+203 WTGTTIEKDI

-228 SNKNRLPLGEG
+228 SSKNRLPLGEG
-239 KSIGDNITSVPRR
+239 RTIGDHINSVPRR
-252 LSVSYKKDTID
+252 LSVSYKKDTVD

-279 FCSTIQQCKNANP
+279 FCSTIQQCKNASP
-292 RLKTEAELTANKLAG
+292 RLKTEAELTANKLTG

-314 LDVSDLQA
+314 LDVSNLQT

-350 QITWKGGDNVYQ
+350 QITWKGGVNVYQ

-401 KTDKDKINLELKQGH
+401 TTDKDKINLELKQGRRI
-416 MKMIGGQFREASR
+416 MIGGQFREASR

-437 NRTFSTSEQL
+437 NRTFSTSDKL

-464 IWPGNI
+464 IWPGDI
-470 NETEAEEQDLIV
+470 KETEAEEQDLIV
-482 HIHFDAKYKLNRIL
+482 HIHFDAKYKLDRIL
-496 LNEKEPDETRTFEDE
+496 LNEKEPDETHTFEDE

-522 NQEKKDEERGIY
+522 NQEKREEEKGIY

-563 NKRLKGFHEVL
+563 NKSLRGFHEVL
-574 PGLGAFCLSPNSL
+574 PGLGAFCLSPNSI

-594 EHFLHDILKHML
+594 EHFLHDILRHML

-616 YHTYEIYNSEPSV
+616 YHTYEIYKTEPFAL
-629 VCESMPEP
+629 CESMPEP
-637 YGINRSLIP
+637 YGNDRSLIP
-646 EETYVLIGSCR
+646 EETFVLLGSFR
-657 DENHLQWILHNQL
+657 DENHLKWILDNKL
-670 YNTRTDTRNGSVR
+670 YNTRTDTGNGSVR

-692 YLLLHRANKQLLLR
+692 YLLLHKDEKQIMLR
-706 LGDKGPRVMSNES
+706 LSDKGPRVMSKER
-719 LSKLPYSSLYKPSMP
+719 LSAIDANSSYKPSLP

-740 IAITEPD
+740 ISANDPD
-747 EEYKNATWD
+747 KDFKDVRWD
-756 IVRMSNDGILKTG
+756 IGKMINDGVIMSG
-769 HLSAEPEG
+769 HQSAAPGG
-777 VSMVT
+777 VSLAT
-782 LMRYLKKE
+782 LMKYVIHNQK

>member
-1 LLVICQREKTIIE
+1 MADYLDI
-14 LPIVNMTDH
+14 PIT
-23 LNIPVVGKHGSVRLL
+23 GKHGSVRLL
-38 VYPQSLN
+38 VYPQSSN
-45 AKVFDEVEPQDGESR
+45 AKVFDEIEPQDGESR

-65 GEEYEYEFSD
+65 GEEYEYAFEG
-75 NRFRFK
+75 NYHFK

-101 IYVGCLTLTVTNDTG
+101 IYVGCLTLTVTNDAG
-116 FETEVGFEV
+116 FETEVSFEV

-176 FAFMRSL
+176 FAFMKSL
-183 VDSDEF
+183 VDSEEF
-189 EEALNKILFNPIHK
+189 EEALNKILYNPIHK
-203 WTGTTMEKDI
+203 WTGTTIEKDI
-213 CSVKRLGRQELKQIA
+213 CSVKKLGRQELKQVA
-228 SNKNRLPLGEG
+228 SCKNRLPLGEG

-252 LSVSYKKDTID
+252 LSVSYKKDTVD

-279 FCSTIQQCKNANP
+279 FCSTIQQCKNASP
-292 RLKTEAELTANKLAG
+292 RLKTEAELTANKLTG

-314 LDVSDLQA
+314 LDVSNLQT

-391 LTEEDEKKLV
+391 LTENDEKKLV
-401 KTDKDKINLELKQGH
+401 KPDKDHINLELRQGH
-416 MKMIGGQFREASR
+416 IKMIGGIYKTPTRI
-429 TLNVRLYY
+429 LKVRLYY
-437 NRTFSTSEQL
+437 NRTFGTSNPLE
-447 DKSGSWTTAMR
+447 KSGSWTTAMR

-470 NETEAEEQDLIV
+470 EEDEAEEQDIIV

-496 LNEKEPDETRTFEDE
+496 LDDRLPDETHTFEDE
-511 DADLSEEDLLM
+511 DADLTEEDLLM
-522 NQEKKDEERGIY
+522 NQEKQEEEKGIY

-563 NKRLKGFHEVL
+563 HKPPLKGFHEIL
-574 PGLGAFCLSPNSL
+574 PGLGAFCMRPNSI
-587 EKDSKEI
+587 EMDSKEI
-594 EHFLHDILKHML
+594 EHFLLIVLEHML
-606 NRASQRERMS
+606 NRASQRERLS
-616 YHTYEIYNSEPSV
+616 YHTYEIHKNEPSV

-637 YGINRSLIP
+637 YGSDRNLIP
-646 EETYVLIGSCR
+646 EETFVLLGSFR
-657 DENHLQWILHNQL
+657 DENHLKWILDNKL
-670 YNTRTDTRNGSVR
+670 YNTRTDTGNGSVR

-692 YLLLHRANKQLLLR
+692 YLLLHKDEKQIILR
-706 LGDKGPRVMSNES
+706 LSDKGPRVMSKER
-719 LSKLPYSSLYKPSMP
+719 LSAIDANSSYKPSLP

-740 IAITEPD
+740 VASNKPEKEFND
-747 EEYKNATWD
+747 VRWD
-756 IVRMSNDGILKTG
+756 IGKMIKDGIVKGG
-769 HLSAEPEG
+769 HQSAAPEG
-777 VSMVT
+777 VSLAT
-782 LMRYLKKE
+782 LMKYVNHNQN

>member
-1 LLVICQREKTIIE
+1 
-14 LPIVNMTDH
+14 MTDP
-23 LNIPVVGKHGSVRLL
+23 LNIPITGKHGSVRLL

-45 AKVFDEVEPQDGESR
+45 AKVFEDEQAAEMGEAR

-65 GEEYEYEFSD
+65 GEEYEYEFEG
-75 NRFRFK
+75 NYRFK

-87 PSKSSPSR
+87 PFKSNPSR
-95 GWIKTG
+95 GLIKTG
-101 IYVGCLTLTVTNDTG
+101 IYVGCLTLKVTNDIG
-116 FETEVGFEV
+116 FEAEVSFEV

-166 NENSNTLYQQ
+166 NESSNTLYQQ
-176 FAFMRSL
+176 FAFMKSL
-183 VDSDEF
+183 IDSEEF
-189 EEALNKILFNPIHK
+189 EEALNKILYNPIHK
-203 WTGTTMEKDI
+203 WTGTTIEKDI
-213 CSVKRLGRQELKQIA
+213 CSIKRIGRQELRQIA

-239 KSIGDNITSVPRR
+239 TTIGDHIDSVPRR

-263 VAENR
+263 VVENR

-279 FCSTIQQCKNANP
+279 FCSMIQQCKNASP
-292 RLKTEAELTANKLAG
+292 RLITEAELTANKLTG
-307 WLSRDFF
+307 WLSRSFF
-314 LDVSDLQA
+314 LDVSNLQTMA
-322 MTLNSPALQ
+322 LNSPALQ

-381 DIVKETFHLE
+381 DIVKKTFRLE
-391 LTEEDEKKLV
+391 LTEADEKKLV
-401 KTDKDKINLELKQGH
+401 KTDKDHINLELKQGH
-416 MKMIGGQFREASR
+416 TKMIGGQFREASR

-437 NRTFSTSEQL
+437 NRTFGTSDHLEA
-447 DKSGSWTTAMR
+447 SGSWTTAMR

-464 IWPGNI
+464 IWPGDI
-470 NETEAEEQDLIV
+470 TEAEAEEEDQIV
-482 HIHFDAKYKLNRIL
+482 HIHFDAKYKLNKIL
-496 LNEKEPDETRTFEDE
+496 LDDRLPDETHTFEDN
-511 DADLSEEDLLM
+511 DADLSEDDLLM
-522 NQEKKDEERGIY
+522 NQEKREEEKGIY

-563 NKRLKGFHEVL
+563 SKRLKGFHEVL
-574 PGLGAFCLSPNSL
+574 PGLGAFCLSPNSM

-594 EHFLHDILKHML
+594 EHFLHDILEHML

-616 YHTYEIYNSEPSV
+616 YHTYEIHKKEPSV
-629 VCESMPEP
+629 VCEPMPEP
-637 YGINRSLIP
+637 YGSDRNLIP
-646 EETYVLIGSCR
+646 EETFVLLGSYK
-657 DENHLQWILHNQL
+657 DEKHLQWILKNNI
-670 YNTRTDTRNGSVR
+670 YNARTGTRTGSLR
-683 LKQEISSAK
+683 LKKEITGAK
-692 YLLLHRANKQLLLR
+692 YVFLHKGDTQLLLR
-706 LGDKGPRVMSNES
+706 LSDKGPRVMSKED
-719 LSKLPYSSLYKPSMP
+719 LEKKPYHNLYTPSRL

-740 IAITEPD
+740 LNSNEIENEFKD
-747 EEYKNATWD
+747 VKWD
-756 IVRMSNDGILKTG
+756 ISQMIKDGIIGEG

-777 VSMVT
+777 ISLAT
-782 LMRYLKKE
+782 LMKYVKHNKSH

>member
-1 LLVICQREKTIIE
+1 ML
-14 LPIVNMTDH
+14 DH
-23 LNIPVVGKHGSVRLL
+23 LDIPVVGKHGSVKLL
-38 VYPQSLN
+38 VYPQSSN
-45 AKVFDEVEPQDGESR
+45 AKVFEEADPQDGESR

-65 GEEYEYEFSD
+65 GEEYEYAFEGD
-75 NRFRFK
+75 YHFK

-87 PSKSSPSR
+87 PSKRPPSR

-101 IYVGCLTLTVTNDTG
+101 IYVGCLTLTVTNDAG
-116 FETEVGFEV
+116 FEAEVSFEV

-166 NENSNTLYQQ
+166 NENGNTLYQQ

-183 VDSDEF
+183 VDSEEF
-189 EEALNKILFNPIHK
+189 EEALNKILYNPIHK
-203 WTGTTMEKDI
+203 WTGTTIEKDI
-213 CSVKRLGRQELKQIA
+213 CSVKKLGRQELKQIA
-228 SNKNRLPLGEG
+228 SSKNRLPLGEG
-239 KSIGDNITSVPRR
+239 TTIGDHINSVPRR
-252 LSVSYKKDTID
+252 LSVSYKKDTVD

-279 FCSTIQQCKNANP
+279 FCSTIQQCKNASP
-292 RLKTEAELTANKLAG
+292 RLKTEAELTANILTG
-307 WLSRDFF
+307 WLSRSFF
-314 LDVSDLQA
+314 MDVSNLQT

-391 LTEEDEKKLV
+391 LTEEDEKTLV
-401 KTDKDKINLELKQGH
+401 KTDHDHINLELRQGH
-416 MKMIGGQFREASR
+416 IKMIGGIYKTPTRI
-429 TLNVRLYY
+429 LKVRLYY
-437 NRTFSTSEQL
+437 NRTFGTSNPLEE
-447 DKSGSWTTAMR
+447 SGSWTTAMR

-470 NETEAEEQDLIV
+470 KETEAEEQDLIV

-496 LNEKEPDETRTFEDE
+496 LNEKEPDDTHTFEEE
-511 DADLSEEDLLM
+511 DTDLSEEDLLM
-522 NQEKKDEERGIY
+522 NQEKREEEKGIY

-563 NKRLKGFHEVL
+563 NKKLKGFHEIL
-574 PGLGAFCLSPNSL
+574 PGLGAFCLSPNSI

-594 EHFLHDILKHML
+594 EHFLRDVLAHML

-637 YGINRSLIP
+637 YGSDRNLIP
-646 EETYVLIGSCR
+646 EETFVLLGSFR
-657 DENHLQWILHNQL
+657 DENHLKWILGNKL
-670 YNTRTDTRNGSVR
+670 YNTRTDTGNGSVR
-683 LKQEISSAK
+683 LKQEISSAQ
-692 YLLLHRANKQLLLR
+692 YLLLHKGDKQLLFR
-706 LGDKGPRVMSNES
+706 LGNKGPRVMSKETLMKQHYAELYTPS
-719 LSKLPYSSLYKPSMP
+719 LP

-740 IAITEPD
+740 IAATEP
-747 EEYKNATWD
+747 EEEFQGVKWNLTQMAD
-756 IVRMSNDGILKTG
+756 DRIIKKG
-769 HLSAEPEG
+769 HLGAEPEG
-777 VSMVT
+777 VSLAT
-782 LMRYLKKE
+782 LMKYVIHL

>member
-1 LLVICQREKTIIE
+1 MADYLDI
-14 LPIVNMTDH
+14 PIK
-23 LNIPVVGKHGSVRLL
+23 GKQGSVRLL
-38 VYPQSLN
+38 VYPQSSN

-65 GEEYEYEFSD
+65 GEEYEYAFEGD
-75 NRFRFK
+75 YHFK

-87 PSKSSPSR
+87 PSKSSSSR

-101 IYVGCLTLTVTNDTG
+101 IYVGCLTLTVTNDAG
-116 FETEVGFEV
+116 FEVEVSFEV

-176 FAFMRSL
+176 FAFMKSL
-183 VDSDEF
+183 VDSEEF
-189 EEALNKILFNPIHK
+189 EEALNKILYNPIHK
-203 WTGTTMEKDI
+203 WTGTIIEKDI
-213 CSVKRLGRQELKQIA
+213 CSVKRLGRQELKQVA
-228 SNKNRLPLGEG
+228 SSKNRLPLGEG
-239 KSIGDNITSVPRR
+239 TTIGDHIDSVPRR
-252 LSVSYKKDTID
+252 LSVSYKKDTVD

-279 FCSTIQQCKNANP
+279 FCSTIQQCKNASP
-292 RLKTEAELTANKLAG
+292 RLKTEAELTANQLAG

-314 LDVSDLQA
+314 LDVSDLQT

-391 LTEEDEKKLV
+391 LTEEGEKKLV
-401 KTDKDKINLELKQGH
+401 KTDQDHINLELKQGRRI
-416 MKMIGGQFREASR
+416 MIGGIYR
-429 TLNVRLYY
+429 TDTRLLKVRLYY
-437 NRTFSTSEQL
+437 NRTFSTSDQL

-464 IWPGNI
+464 IWSGNI
-470 NETEAEEQDLIV
+470 KENEAEEQDLIV

-496 LNEKEPDETRTFEDE
+496 LNERELDDTHTFEDE
-511 DADLSEEDLLM
+511 DAELSEEDLLM
-522 NQEKKDEERGIY
+522 NQEKKEEEKGIY

-563 NKRLKGFHEVL
+563 NKSLKGFHEIL
-574 PGLGAFCLSPNSL
+574 PGLGAFCLSPNSI

-594 EHFLHDILKHML
+594 EHFLHDILEHML

-616 YHTYEIYNSEPSV
+616 YHTYEIYKNEPSV
-629 VCESMPEP
+629 VCEPMPEP
-637 YGINRSLIP
+637 YGNDRNLVP
-646 EETYVLIGSCR
+646 EETFVLLGSYK
-657 DENHLQWILHNQL
+657 DENHLQWILKNNI
-670 YNTRTDTRNGSVR
+670 YNARTGTRTGSLR
-683 LKQEISSAK
+683 LKKEITGAK
-692 YLLLHRANKQLLLR
+692 YVFLHKGDTQLLLR
-706 LGDKGPRVMSNES
+706 LSDKGPRVMSKED
-719 LSKLPYSSLYKPSMP
+719 LEKKPYRNLYTPSRL

-740 IAITEPD
+740 L
-747 EEYKNATWD
+747 N
-756 IVRMSNDGILKTG
+756 SNEMENEFKDVKWNISQMIKDGIIGEG

-777 VSMVT
+777 ISLAT
-782 LMRYLKKE
+782 LMKYVKHNKSH